1 MLTTTICYIEFQGK
15 FLMLHRT
22 KKEQDINAGKWIGVG
37 GKLEPGETAEECVVR
52 EVWEETGLTLTEYE
66 RVGLVKFRSDTFVE
80 DMYVYKGTA
89 FTGTVK
95 EDCPEGELAWV
106 PIEKVAELPTWEG
119 DRYFLK
125 AVLDGRKNINM
136 TLRYEGEHLVEGKE
150 ESSEVEIE
158 TSSLL
163 LAKHGFSTRFGGVS
177 EEIYHSL
184 NLGRNRGDI
193 PERVNENWRRFLE
206 SCGITEKKAVW
217 GTQVHGNYIAVVDKK
232 DLLHLGKT
240 NPYMEAD
247 GFVTKE
253 AGVPLVVFTADCVPV
268 LLEDKEHGV
277 IAAVHSG
284 WRSTVADIEG
294 EAVKKMTELGA
305 EVKTICAALGPAIDR
320 CCFEVGAEVIEG
332 VQKLLGE
339 ATAKKYYDTVKQQNR
354 KQEGSKKK
362 MVVSAAKQEY
372 EEAEENLAADSP
384 EKKFHL
390 DLRGVIVERFCQLGV
405 PRENIELVGGCT
417 MCNHERYW
425 SHRYTKGER
434 GSLAAVIMKS

>member
-1 MLTTTICYIEFQGK
+1 
-15 FLMLHRT
+15 MLHRT
-22 KKEQDINAGKWIGVG
+22 KKGQDINAGKWIGVG

-66 RVGLVKFRSDTFVE
+66 RIGIVKFLLDSFVE
-80 DMYVYKGTA
+80 DMYVFRGIS
-89 FTGTVK
+89 FTGHLT

-125 AVLDGRKNINM
+125 AVLEGRKNINM
-136 TLRYEGEHLVEGKE
+136 TLRYEGERLVEVQD
-150 ESSEVEIE
+150 ESSSVETE
-158 TSSLL
+158 NSSLL
-163 LAKHGFSTRFGGVS
+163 SVKHGFSTRPGGVS
-177 EEIYHSL
+177 EGIYHSL

-193 PERVNENWRRFLE
+193 LERVNENWRRFFE
-206 SCGITEKKAVW
+206 SCGITERKAVW
-217 GTQVHGNYIAVVDKK
+217 GTQVHGNYVAVVDKK

-240 NPYMEAD
+240 NQYMEAD

-253 AGVPLVVFTADCVPV
+253 SGVPLVVFTADCVPV
-268 LLEDKEHGV
+268 LLEDKVHGV
-277 IAAVHSG
+277 IGAVHSG

-305 EVKTICAALGPAIDR
+305 DVKTICVAIGPAIDR

-332 VQKLLGE
+332 VQNLLGE
-339 ATAKKYYDTVKQQNR
+339 T
-354 KQEGSKKK
+354 
-362 MVVSAAKQEY
+362 AAKPYY
-372 EEAEENLAADSP
+372 EKVKEISIEKPYDEEKNPAFYGNRP
-384 EKKFHL
+384 EEKFHL

-405 PRENIELVGGCT
+405 PKENIELVGGCT

-434 GSLAAVIMKS
+434 GSQAAVIMKG